1 MIRGGGR
8 VVVRQTVNLSDSH
21 LHTSTEKPITKMNFP
36 EFFKR
41 ATGYAPYDYQTRI
54 ACGENAV
61 LKKAEDLAHG
71 TECVSRIISIPTG
84 LGNTAAVTI
93 AWLWNRIA
101 LSD

>member
-1 MIRGGGR
+1 
-8 VVVRQTVNLSDSH
+8 
-21 LHTSTEKPITKMNFP
+21 MNFP
-36 EFFKR
+36 EFFKS
-41 ATGYAPYDYQTRI
+41 ATGYAPYDYQVRI
-54 ACGENAV
+54 ACGKTADSTKSEYLV
-61 LKKAEDLAHG
+61 TG